1 MGTGYDGLGF
11 SLSAVSV
18 RPVRDGEE
26 RAEWD
31 RVMDAGHYLGFRG
44 MFGGGLRHIAVGP
57 DGRWLAL
64 LGWCSGAFKVKA
76 RDAWV
81 GWAPEQQFRRLHLVA
96 NNCRFLVLPAGRVP
110 NLASRAL
117 ALSLR
122 RLSDDMEA
130 VFGHPVL
137 LAETFVDPSR
147 FTGSCYL
154 AANWTPLGETR
165 GFARSGGGWVEHGQP
180 KAVLVRPLAR
190 HARAALSG
198 LDEPAAWDC
207 GRTRPSAPSEGRL
220 RSLFDFLRDVPE
232 FRAARGVRH
241 SLASV
246 LAIAAAA
253 KLAGAQGGAAIAAFA
268 ARLNQRQLA
277 AVRAF
282 RSPTTGRLTPP
293 SRASIHRLLAA
304 LDPDALDVAVRRF
317 TASRHAPE
325 GALAIDGKSAPL
337 NRPGGPDDS
346 RLLLAAVE
354 HGRGVVVGQTASDR
368 AGGEILGARQ
378 LIAELD
384 VAGRT
389 LTLDA
394 LHSCP
399 KTARLIVAQGAHYVM
414 PVKANRPQLLD
425 DLKVFDWDAAPAFR
439 SADKG
444 HGRLELRTCSLIP
457 LDGLDDDLAS
467 LPGRRQ
473 AFRIVR
479 DRTVRS
485 TGKHIVEASYGL
497 TSLGPAQAGP
507 AEVLALNRGHWEI
520 ENRVH
525 YVRDVTYD
533 EDRSRVRTGKLPRN
547 LACLSNAAISIVRMR
562 GRFRHQPQ
570 AHRHYAA
577 RQGEALRAVLSSA

>member
-253 KLAGAQGGAAIAAFA
+253 KLAGAQGGAAISEFA

-293 SRASIHRLLAA
+293 SRASIHRLLSA

-325 GALAIDGKSAPL
+325 GGLGHRREV
-337 NRPGGPDDS
+337 RPAQSSG
-346 RLLLAAVE
+346 
-354 HGRGVVVGQTASDR
+354 R
-368 AGGEILGARQ
+368 AG
-378 LIAELD
+378 
-384 VAGRT
+384 
-389 LTLDA
+389 
-394 LHSCP
+394 
-399 KTARLIVAQGAHYVM
+399 
-414 PVKANRPQLLD
+414 
-425 DLKVFDWDAAPAFR
+425 
-439 SADKG
+439 
-444 HGRLELRTCSLIP
+444 
-457 LDGLDDDLAS
+457 
-467 LPGRRQ
+467 
-473 AFRIVR
+473 
-479 DRTVRS
+479 
-485 TGKHIVEASYGL
+485 
-497 TSLGPAQAGP
+497 
-507 AEVLALNRGHWEI
+507 
-520 ENRVH
+520 
-525 YVRDVTYD
+525 
-533 EDRSRVRTGKLPRN
+533 
-547 LACLSNAAISIVRMR
+547 
-562 GRFRHQPQ
+562 
-570 AHRHYAA
+570 
-577 RQGEALRAVLSSA
+577 